1 MHIRRLMQTTFY
13 RWVVSIK
20 MEIVPTVF
28 DENLLYGISMESM
41 KEYGGYGES

>member
-1 MHIRRLMQTTFY
+1 
-13 RWVVSIK
+13 

-28 DENLLYGISMESM
+28 DKNLLYGISIESM